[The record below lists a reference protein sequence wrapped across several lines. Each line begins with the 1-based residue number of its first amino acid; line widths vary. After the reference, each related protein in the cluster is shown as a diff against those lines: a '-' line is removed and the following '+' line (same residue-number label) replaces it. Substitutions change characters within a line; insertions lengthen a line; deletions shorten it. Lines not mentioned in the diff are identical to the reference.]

1 MSNSL
6 LPQPIPQ
13 LRQGPGGPLPPEH
26 KRFNALLMKIEK
38 AREALQTWQVQ
49 VPLSLALH
57 SQVVQ
62 PLIDEYDLNERTWL
76 DEMDALLAQ
85 PGYSN
90 SDRNTLRGLVLDL
103 AQELIET
110 CADEDVPALK
120 ALYNRHSETGFDEDQ
135 KLDLEATR
143 AMLEEAMGIDL
154 SDLAATSEEELVDL
168 ARARWAEQGGA
179 GQARARQ
186 TGAQTGAQP
195 DAQPDFAQGRLFGE
209 EPNDSTDA
217 PRATKAK
224 KLSKA
229 QKQREADAQQMTQ
242 SVRDVYRKLAS
253 ALHPDRAADDADRS
267 TRTALMQRVNQAYE
281 RNDLLALL
289 SLQLEIEQVDA
300 AHLAQQTAARV
311 RQFNHVLAE
320 QLAELQAAVE
330 EREMVFCHAINHL
343 PEKAL
348 DPRRLSVAVGA
359 VKGEI
364 NLALYTLERKRSAL
378 RDKASVKR
386 WLKQERAEQNME
398 RFGGFFF

>member
-1 MSNSL
+1 MSKPL

-13 LRQGPGGPLPPEH
+13 LRQGSAGALPPEH
-26 KRFNALLMKIEK
+26 KRFNGLLIKIEK

-49 VPLSLALH
+49 VPLALALH

-62 PLIDEYDLNERTWL
+62 PLIDEYDINERTWL

-110 CADEDVPALK
+110 RADEDVPALK
-120 ALYNRHSETGFDEDQ
+120 AIYNRHSETDFDEDQ

-154 SDLAATSEEELVDL
+154 SDLAAESEEELVDL

-179 GQARARQ
+179 GQAGARQ
-186 TGAQTGAQP
+186 SDSRQS
-195 DAQPDFAQGRLFGE
+195 DFSQGSRFGT

-217 PRATKAK
+217 TRAKKTK

-281 RNDLLALL
+281 RSDLLALL

-311 RQFNHVLAE
+311 RQFNHVLTE

-330 EREMVFCHAINHL
+330 EREMAFCYAINRA
-343 PEKAL
+343 PGRAL
-348 DPRRLSVAVGA
+348 DPQRLSVAVGA
-359 VKGEI
+359 AKGEM
-364 NLALYTLERKRSAL
+364 NVALYQLERKRSAL

-398 RFGGFFF
+398 RFGGYFF

>member
-1 MSNSL
+1 MSKPL

-13 LRQGPGGPLPPEH
+13 LRQGSAGALPPEH
-26 KRFNALLMKIEK
+26 KRFNGLLIKIEK

-49 VPLSLALH
+49 VPLALALH

-62 PLIDEYDLNERTWL
+62 PLIDEYDINERTWL

-110 CADEDVPALK
+110 RADEDVPALK
-120 ALYNRHSETGFDEDQ
+120 AIYNRHSETDFDEDQ

-154 SDLAATSEEELVDL
+154 SDLAAESEEELVDL

-179 GQARARQ
+179 GQTGARQ
-186 TGAQTGAQP
+186 SDSRQTDSRQS
-195 DAQPDFAQGRLFGE
+195 DFSQGSRFGT

-217 PRATKAK
+217 PRATKTK
-224 KLSKA
+224 KLGKA

-281 RNDLLALL
+281 RSDLLALL

-311 RQFNHVLAE
+311 RQFNHVLTE

-330 EREMVFCHAINHL
+330 EREMAFCYAINRA
-343 PEKAL
+343 PGRAL
-348 DPRRLSVAVGA
+348 YPQRLSVAVGA
-359 VKGEI
+359 AKGEM
-364 NLALYTLERKRSAL
+364 NVALYQLERKRSAL

-398 RFGGFFF
+398 RFGGYFF

>member
-1 MSNSL
+1 MSKPL

-13 LRQGPGGPLPPEH
+13 LRQGSAGALPPEH
-26 KRFNALLMKIEK
+26 KRFNGLLIKIEK

-49 VPLSLALH
+49 VPLALALH

-62 PLIDEYDLNERTWL
+62 PLIDEYDINERTWL

-110 CADEDVPALK
+110 RADEDVPALK
-120 ALYNRHSETGFDEDQ
+120 AIYNRHSETGFDEDQ

-143 AMLEEAMGIDL
+143 AMLEEVMGIDL
-154 SDLAATSEEELVDL
+154 GDLVAESEEELVDM

-179 GQARARQ
+179 GQAGARQ
-186 TGAQTGAQP
+186 SDSRQSGFSQGSPFGA
-195 DAQPDFAQGRLFGE
+195 
-209 EPNDSTDA
+209 EPNDSNDA

-253 ALHPDRAADDADRS
+253 ALHPDLAADDADRS

-300 AHLAQQTAARV
+300 DHLAQQTAARV

-330 EREMVFCHAINHL
+330 EREMAFCHAINRM
-343 PEKAL
+343 PGRPL
-348 DPRRLSVAVGA
+348 DPQRLSVAVGA
-359 VKGEI
+359 AKGEM
-364 NLALYTLERKRSAL
+364 NVALYQLERKRSAS

-398 RFGGFFF
+398 RFGVFFF